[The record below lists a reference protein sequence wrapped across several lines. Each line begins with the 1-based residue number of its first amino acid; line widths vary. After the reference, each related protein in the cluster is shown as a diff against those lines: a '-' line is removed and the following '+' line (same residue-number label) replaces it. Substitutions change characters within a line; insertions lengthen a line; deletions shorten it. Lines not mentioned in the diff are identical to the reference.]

1 MVHESGQD
9 PVELA
14 WGRSVS
20 CITAVKVR
28 QTDRRC
34 TSQTSVAAKST
45 NRGLGAAGERGDAC
59 RRLLQRCL
67 LDGEDDRAVGVE
79 EREHGS

>member
-45 NRGLGAAGERGDAC
+45 NRGLGAAGSAVTHVDAFYNAAFSTA
-59 RRLLQRCL
+59 RMTAL
-67 LDGEDDRAVGVE
+67 
-79 EREHGS
+79 